1 MSGRFPGRSHLAGVV
16 VAMFAAFA
24 VLAPGALAHAP
35 LPVAALFDDEEV
47 CSSGAHTLSH
57 LGDRV
62 YPEMGNGGYESI
74 HTDVNLV
81 YDAIE
86 NEFLDGNHVVLTQL
100 STQCLSDFS
109 LDFAAQTPD
118 NEEGPGADMQVQK
131 VFVNGEE
138 AAFQFVQPT
147 YPGDPNGQDDP
158 DPAAHQTGLDT
169 PVSPT
174 NPLPPA
180 CTPESPSP
188 AASGQPCPAR
198 KLVITP
204 TAPIPA
210 GEEFEVKVAYVG
222 HPGVYTDAGEEA
234 EGWFRSNSPAGD
246 GAFVTTEPVGTAA
259 WMPLNNHPSAK
270 PTYDF
275 NEKVTKDRTV
285 IANGELVRPE
295 SGELA
300 EDNPPDEQFLE
311 GSTTWRWHSPEPI
324 ANYLVENSVGNYDLT
339 ERVGPDGIIYFQA
352 QGSSLTATR
361 KAQNK
366 AIMDQQEDI
375 THFQERFN
383 GPYPFTTD
391 GVVIGVPNAS
401 FEEEMQGKI
410 TFNGGQIGL
419 TTFNHENMH
428 QWWGDNVSESSFN
441 ETFFKEGFAR
451 LSEFLQAARTAA
463 VNAGGLDTPAGD
475 AAFEASLVA
484 RFRTNYLTNGTMW
497 TRAPSNPLATT
508 LFSTPTTYTRPA
520 TAYIAL
526 RRIIGKDNFV
536 SALKQIQREFA
547 GSSIEER
554 QLEDIFTD
562 WMPNQSPACRSRLNQ
577 FFTEWFDTEFA
588 ASGSATALRP
598 QLTGPGL
605 EPSASGLTFFN
616 ADGTCNRVA
625 PAPPV
630 TTAAVVPTP
639 AADGK
644 VIGPATVTLTAS
656 DPASGIART
665 EFKLDNSQAFT
676 VYSGPIRVAAVGAH
690 TVQFRSLNRD
700 GALEAT
706 KTVTF
711 TVVPHDPPVTSAT
724 ISPSPVDGNV
734 VGPATVTL
742 SATENGGGVQSTEFK
757 VDGGPFQPYNGPFVV
772 SSFGAHT
779 VEFRS
784 TNRDGVVEATKQ
796 VSFTVVP
803 HDPPVTSASITRAAD
818 GRGPA
823 TVTLSAT
830 ENGGGVQSTEYSL
843 DGEGFQPYDGPF
855 TVSSFGDHTVEFRST
870 NRDGVVEETR
880 VVTFTVVPHDA
891 PVTSA
896 TVSFRDDGDIG
907 PATVTLSATENGGGI
922 ASTEY
927 SVDGEPFQLYDG
939 PFVVSGF
946 AAHIVEFRST
956 NRDGVVEVPKQIA
969 FTVIPHLP
977 PTTTASVLPE
987 PVDGRVVGPATVVLE
1002 TRDNGGGVVSTEFK
1016 VDGGEFQPYDGPID
1030 VSGFGPHTVEYRST
1044 NGDGVVEETQRTRF
1058 TVVPHDAPVTSAT
1071 VSPNPVGGN
1080 VVGPAT
1086 VTLSTAENG
1095 GGVAS
1100 TEVKV
1105 DGGPFQP
1112 YNGPF
1117 VVAGFAAHTVEYRS
1131 TNRDGVVEGTRQT
1144 RFTVVAHAAPTTT
1157 ASVLPKSADGKVTG
1171 SATVVLEAKDNGGG
1185 IAATQFSLDGG
1196 AFQAYMG
1203 PIVVSTLGNHT
1214 VGYRSTNGD
1223 GVAEATKNVG
1233 FSIVAPPTPPTP
1245 PAAPPLCADPRLSIA
1260 VSHPLVRGKDGVGL
1274 RRGKAYRYTGRL
1286 TCGSAGTPAPE
1297 GTVIAVSSLVG
1308 GRTTRQPGIAV
1319 GANGKIDTLLQF
1331 SSNRTVVFRF
1341 SADGASA
1348 EDRIHITFAPKRE
1361 RPKTED

>member
-1 MSGRFPGRSHLAGVV
+1 MAARFPGRRRAAGIVIAMLAALG
-16 VAMFAAFA
+16 
-24 VLAPGALAHAP
+24 VLAPSALAAP
-35 LPVAALFDDEEV
+35 VPVAALFDDEV

-62 YPEMGNGGYESI
+62 YPEMGNGGYESV

-81 YDAIE
+81 YDAVE
-86 NEFLDGNHVVLTQL
+86 NEFLDGNNVVLTQL

-180 CTPESPSP
+180 CTPESPNP

-234 EGWFRSNSPAGD
+234 EGWFRSDSPAGD

-275 NEKVTKDRTV
+275 NERVTQGRTV

-300 EDNPPDEQFLE
+300 EDNPPDEQFRE

-324 ANYLVENSVGNYDLT
+324 ANYLVENSVGNYDLV
-339 ERVGPDGIIYFQA
+339 ERKGPDGIVYFQA
-352 QGSSLTATR
+352 QGSSLSAAR

-410 TFNGGQIGL
+410 TFNGGEIEL

-428 QWWGDNVSESSFN
+428 QWWGDNVSESNFN

-451 LSEFLQAARTAA
+451 LSEFLQAARVAA
-463 VNAGGLDTPAGD
+463 NNAGGLDTPAGE

-484 RFRTNYLTNGTMW
+484 RFRANYIVNGTMW
-497 TRAPSNPLATT
+497 TRAPSNPSPVT
-508 LFSTPTTYTRPA
+508 LFSGVSTTYTRPA

-526 RRIIGKDNFV
+526 RRILGKDNFAG
-536 SALKQIQREFA
+536 ALKQIQREFA

-554 QLEDIFTD
+554 QLEDVFTD

-605 EPSASGLTFFN
+605 EPSASGFTFFN
-616 ADGTCNRVA
+616 ADGTCKRVA

-656 DPASGIART
+656 DPSGIART
-665 EFKLDNSQAFT
+665 EFKLDNSQSFT
-676 VYSGPIRVAAVGAH
+676 VYSGPIRVAALGAH

-700 GALEAT
+700 GALETT

-724 ISPSPVDGNV
+724 VSPNPEGGNV
-734 VGPATVTL
+734 V
-742 SATENGGGVQSTEFK
+742 
-757 VDGGPFQPYNGPFVV
+757 
-772 SSFGAHT
+772 
-779 VEFRS
+779 
-784 TNRDGVVEATKQ
+784 
-796 VSFTVVP
+796 
-803 HDPPVTSASITRAAD
+803 
-818 GRGPA
+818 GPA

-870 NRDGVVEETR
+870 NRDGVVEEAR
-880 VVTFTVVPHDA
+880 EVTFTVVAH
-891 PVTSA
+891 
-896 TVSFRDDGDIG
+896 
-907 PATVTLSATENGGGI
+907 
-922 ASTEY
+922 
-927 SVDGEPFQLYDG
+927 
-939 PFVVSGF
+939 
-946 AAHIVEFRST
+946 AA
-956 NRDGVVEVPKQIA
+956 
-969 FTVIPHLP
+969 

-987 PVDGRVVGPATVVLE
+987 PVDGRVVGPATVVLDA
-1002 TRDNGGGVVSTEFK
+1002 TDNGGGVASTEFK
-1016 VDGGEFQPYDGPID
+1016 VDAGEFQPYEGPIH
-1030 VSGFGPHTVEYRST
+1030 VNSFGPHTVEYRST
-1044 NGDGVVEETQRTRF
+1044 NGDGVVEETKQVAF
-1058 TVVPHDAPVTSAT
+1058 TVAPNDAPVTSAT
-1071 VSPNPVGGN
+1071 ISPNPEGGN

-1086 VTLSTAENG
+1086 VTLSATENG

-1100 TEVKV
+1100 TEFSL
-1105 DGGPFQP
+1105 DGDEFQP
-1112 YNGPF
+1112 YEGPF
-1117 VVAGFAAHTVEYRS
+1117 TVSAFGNHVVEFRS
-1131 TNRDGVVEGTRQT
+1131 TNRDGVVEEAREVT
-1144 RFTVVAHAAPTTT
+1144 FTVVPHAAPTTT
-1157 ASVLPKSADGKVTG
+1157 ASLLPSPPDGKITG
-1171 SATVVLEAKDNGGG
+1171 PATVVLETRDNGGG

-1196 AFQAYMG
+1196 AFQPYGG

-1214 VGYRSTNGD
+1214 IAYRSANGD
-1223 GVAEATKNVG
+1223 GVVEATKNVA
-1233 FSIVAPPTPPTP
+1233 FSILAPPTPP
-1245 PAAPPLCADPRLSIA
+1245 PLCAEPRLAIA
-1260 VSHPLVRGKDGVGL
+1260 ATHPLRRSKGVAML
-1274 RRGKAYRYTGRL
+1274 QRGKAYRYTGRL
-1286 TCGSAGTPAPE
+1286 TCGQAGTPAPE
-1297 GTVIAVSSLVG
+1297 GTVIAVSSPLG

-1331 SSNRTVVFRF
+1331 SSRRTVLFTF

-1348 EDRIHITFAPKRE
+1348 EARVRIAVAKR
-1361 RPKTED
+1361 